1 MGLFQFSM
9 SEVCI
14 GFVMAGLSCTISAKL
29 VVLVGGGF
37 ALCNC
42 VGMGMEVVFVGATH
56 GFGKFATVKW
66 TWAEKQGVAT

>member
-14 GFVMAGLSCTISAKL
+14 GFVVAGLSCTISAKL

-42 VGMGMEVVFVGATH
+42 VGMGMEVVFVGATR
-56 GFGKFATVKW
+56 GSGKFATVEW